1 MIKPRNVYWDS
12 CVFYCLLTGKP
23 PQHQID
29 VLEILS
35 DAKSGLAKIYCSTI
49 TYAEIRQQFLRPKG
63 HLTINDFFKDLG
75 SAVVT
80 IDPNPNIMMAAGE
93 LRDAEPTNPSDATTL
108 NKRSIGIADAIHLQT
123 CLYLRDVMGVRDIEF
138 QTFDAGK
145 GKTWEGRCVPLL
157 GFERWF
163 PEATRTKRV
172 RDVCAMSRKLPKSAQ
187 TSLFSLSANA
197 LPLSITDESSLVDKP
212 AS

>member
-12 CVFYCLLTGKP
+12 CVFYSLLTGKP
-23 PQHQID
+23 PEHQAN
-29 VLEILS
+29 VLELLH
-35 DAKSGLAKIYCSTI
+35 DAKSGSVKIHCSTI
-49 TYAEIRQQFLRPKG
+49 TYAEIRQKSLRQKG
-63 HLTINDFFKDLG
+63 HLTIADFFQDLG

-80 IDPNPNIMMAAGE
+80 IDPNPNIMIAAGE
-93 LRDAEPTNPSDATTL
+93 LRDAEPTNPSDVTTP

-123 CLYLRDVMGVRDIEF
+123 CLYLRDVMNVKDIEF
-138 QTFDAGK
+138 QTFDQGK

-172 RDVCAMSRKLPKSAQ
+172 RDVCGLTRKLPA
-187 TSLFSLSANA
+187 
-197 LPLSITDESSLVDKP
+197 PLQPNMFTTGINYAATPLITDGRNPS
-212 AS
+212 